1 MLRNSYRNLYV
12 VLKTLMAW
20 RRPRVEQNSPE
31 VSVLESVK
39 SEAEA
44 FKEVAAERADW
55 GSLYPDGRA
64 GRGGGAM
71 AVRGKTS
78 RQRDGSEVPASSLDV
93 HRTISEQKLPGGPIR
108 KL

>member
-1 MLRNSYRNLYV
+1 M
-12 VLKTLMAW
+12 
-20 RRPRVEQNSPE
+20 
-31 VSVLESVK
+31 ESVK